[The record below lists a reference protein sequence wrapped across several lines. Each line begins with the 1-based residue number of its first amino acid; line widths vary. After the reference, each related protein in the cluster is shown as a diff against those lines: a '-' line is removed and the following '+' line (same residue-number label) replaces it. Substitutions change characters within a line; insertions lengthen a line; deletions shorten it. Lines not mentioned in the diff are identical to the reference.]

1 MTAPEYTP
9 AELAS
14 ISTAIGRAYR
24 ACSAR
29 RPVAVDT
36 GRTDPHVAQAICIID
51 GLDRHP
57 SMYQV
62 ATVAAVWSRD
72 EWDHLVPML
81 LALAVRGAATGT
93 LTGVEDTPAWT
104 DGAR

>member
-14 ISTAIGRAYR
+14 ISTAMTRAYR
-24 ACSAR
+24 ACNSH
-29 RPVAVDT
+29 RPVNVAT
-36 GRTDPHVAQAICIID
+36 ARTDPHIAQAICIVD

-93 LTGVEDTPAWT
+93 LTGVEDTPAWAERT
-104 DGAR
+104 R